1 MTDREKIPETITGR
15 IAGRVAGRVERQPG
29 CFINIPRQ

>member
-15 IAGRVAGRVERQPG
+15 IAGKIAGRVKRQPG